1 MELQT
6 SVREGHGA
14 KPGADELL
22 LDARGISK
30 HYGGVAALD
39 GVNFSIRPGEHVAL
53 VGDNGAGK
61 STLVRALTGAIRP
74 DSGTL
79 RFDGQDCQF
88 ASPVD
93 ARKVGIETVYQNLAL
108 ADHLDVA
115 SNLFLGREEFRL
127 RLGPLS
133 LLAHDRM
140 KKKAVELLARTG
152 VHIPRLG
159 DAVLNLSGGQR
170 QTVAIARAVGWGS
183 RLVIMD
189 EPTAALGVQETK
201 HVEDIIKRLKEQG
214 MAVLIISHNLRQVFE
229 LCETVW
235 IMRRGRVAGSRKTAT
250 TTPEEV
256 IRLITGAN
264 EIAAA

>member
-1 MELQT
+1 MEQHPMADNGNHAAAQT
-6 SVREGHGA
+6 GGV
-14 KPGADELL
+14 LL
-22 LDARGISK
+22 EARGISK
-30 HYGGVAALD
+30 HYGGVAALSGID
-39 GVNFSIRPGEHVAL
+39 FHIRPGEHVAL

-61 STLVRALTGAIRP
+61 STLVKALTGAIRP
-74 DSGTL
+74 DSGTI
-79 RFDGQDCQF
+79 RFNGEEQQF
-88 ASPVD
+88 SSPID
-93 ARKVGIETVYQNLAL
+93 ARNVGIETVYQNLAL

-115 SNLFLGREEFRL
+115 SNLFLGREEFRF

-152 VHIPRLG
+152 VHIPRME

-214 MAVLIISHNLRQVFE
+214 MAVMIISHNLRQVFE

-235 IMRRGRVAGSRKTAT
+235 IMRRGRMAGHRSTAT
-250 TTPEEV
+250 TTPEEI